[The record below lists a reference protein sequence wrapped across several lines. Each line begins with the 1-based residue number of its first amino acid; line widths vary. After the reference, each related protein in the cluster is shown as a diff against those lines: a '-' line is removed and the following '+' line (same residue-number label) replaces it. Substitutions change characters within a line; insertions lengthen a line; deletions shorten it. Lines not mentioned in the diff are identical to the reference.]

1 MSSGISSWSSAQI
14 EAVQGAG
21 GILRTW
27 GDGYGYALVATGRVA
42 AMVDPIVEPYDIGP
56 MPVPLAEAGGS
67 TTALTGAAT
76 IEGRSGIAPNG
87 PIHDELLARPRSR
100 PPAAGGRR

>member
-1 MSSGISSWSSAQI
+1 MRISDWSSDVCSSDLVMSSGISSWSSAQI

-42 AMVDPIVEPYDIGP
+42 AMDDPIVEPYDIGP
-56 MPVPLAEAGGS
+56 MPVLLAEAGGRF
-67 TTALTGAAT
+67 TDQIGRAACR
-76 IEGRSGIAPNG
+76 ERGCQY
-87 PIHDELLARPRSR
+87 L
-100 PPAAGGRR
+100 